1 MAVGLLKNAPCH
13 SREGGN
19 RDPRAEILDSR
30 MRGNDRIEMRA
41 GFGAADAF
49 IERPAVSDYSNYYQL
64 FRKVL

>member
-1 MAVGLLKNAPCH
+1 
-13 SREGGN
+13 
-19 RDPRAEILDSR
+19 